1 MDNKTLIQKLMLD
14 ILASDNIDDKRA
26 IRNQVVELF
35 KEAKLVQHTPVVI
48 RLNTSLEL
56 KEKIDNYI
64 THDNTS
70 TRDDLKNM
78 YTFVSQLLC
87 NDVKVAV

>member
-1 MDNKTLIQKLMLD
+1 MDNKTLIQKLILD
-14 ILASDNIDDKRA
+14 ILASDNIEGKRT
-26 IRNQVVELF
+26 IRNQVVEVF
-35 KEAKLVQHTPVVI
+35 KEAKLVSHTPVVI
-48 RLNTSLEL
+48 RLNTLLEL
-56 KEKIDNYI
+56 KETIDNYI

-87 NDVKVAV
+87 EDVKVSV